1 MEFCFTGWRDYFR
14 RNQSAVKELNCKYD
28 QLSETERRVICSS
41 VQQFQIGESSE
52 FLFLIAAAKRF
63 LKDCADKVIWKR

>member
-41 VQQFQIGESSE
+41 VQMYKFRPQYNTTNLRIF
-52 FLFLIAAAKRF
+52 
-63 LKDCADKVIWKR
+63 